1 MKFAALTTGAA
12 AFVAVPLALSAIA
25 PQMTGEQFL
34 SAVRCVA
41 YEDVVRPGAQLG
53 LAKMQLNAEARRQS
67 AHTTAQAQ
75 AEVGAI
81 ALQAVNTNSASD
93 AAMIHEE
100 RAQACAD
107 AQRAAG
113 AAASNAA

>member
-1 MKFAALTTGAA
+1 MKFAALATGAA
-12 AFVAVPLALSAIA
+12 AMVAVPLALTAVA
-25 PQMTGEQFL
+25 PQMTGAQFL

-41 YEDVVRPGAQLG
+41 YEDVARPGAELG
-53 LAKMQLNAEARRQS
+53 LAKMQLNAEARRQP
-67 AHTTAQAQ
+67 ADTTRQAQ
-75 AEVGAI
+75 AVVGAI
-81 ALQAVNTNSASD
+81 ALQAVNTNSPAD